1 MTYATTSN
9 LFPLIDAAQ
18 KMHLVTASL
27 AKHLNDIPK
36 SLLQMPYIEPFRW
49 DHSLLGTAQKIASKQ
64 SETIAALQRI
74 PQMTVNHA
82 LLEQSAKMTAIM
94 QSLHTSIAASGIKA
108 ALETSEA
115 MRNIPV
121 EQMRHLLTVWR
132 PSCGLFAFP
141 DNAPSV
147 VPPLTPSVA
156 VKHTSRHPRKRQI
169 RKAAKKEF
177 LSMSNDV
184 LCYLHQSAPDVLE
197 STKKFFQSA
206 QFECFFFVLSGG
218 KDSLTSCLS
227 MEEKEV
233 FDFIWFISI
242 VLIALFKYRR

>member
-1 MTYATTSN
+1 MTYTTASK
-9 LFPLIDAAQ
+9 FSPYPTIPESVIETIQRA
-18 KMHLVTASL
+18 HLVTAEW
-27 AKHLNDIPK
+27 KIPH
-36 SLLQMPYIEPFRW
+36 IEPFKEF
-49 DHSLLGTAQKIASKQ
+49 HPLLHTAQKIAAQ
-64 SETIAALQRI
+64 QVETLAALQRI
-74 PQMTVNHA
+74 PQMTVNQA
-82 LLEQSAKMTAIM
+82 LLGQSAKMTAIV